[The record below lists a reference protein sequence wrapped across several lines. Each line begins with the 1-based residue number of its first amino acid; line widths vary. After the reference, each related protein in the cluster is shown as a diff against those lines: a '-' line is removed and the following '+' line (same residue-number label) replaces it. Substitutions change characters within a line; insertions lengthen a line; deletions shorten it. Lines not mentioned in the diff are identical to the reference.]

1 MSKPLIT
8 IGITCYAE
16 GEWLRECWESVLAQ
30 TDDRWQAVLVM
41 DGAASPDTDAVFN
54 ELEHPKLKKFKF
66 DENQGPY
73 VCRNKAFALT
83 ETPYHF
89 YLDADDSLLPMAIE
103 AVLQVIE
110 FEPDVAYVSL
120 NWRNLE
126 TKELYKVFREQGIS
140 ELIAGSNYAG
150 AGAYSVGAWKRL
162 GGFCIDPMLAR
173 GLSDFDFHLALE
185 EYDFPRV
192 HSGRPLYLYRTGNQ
206 DKVSNNYANIFY
218 KKIEFIVDR
227 HSKLFE
233 NHLLRNQLLARGYIH
248 SAEHFAEAGD
258 REEAKRLAGL
268 SIKYDSKFRPGAR
281 WIAWTGLPLPRWYK
295 KFKGE

>member
-16 GEWLRECWESVLAQ
+16 GEWLKECWESVLAQ

-73 VCRNKAFALT
+73 VCRNKAFELT

-89 YLDADDSLLPMAIE
+89 YLDADDRLLPQAIE
-103 AVLQVIE
+103 AVLQVFE

-140 ELIAGSNYAG
+140 ELIAGSNYSG
-150 AGAYSVGAWKRL
+150 PGAYSVGAWKRL
-162 GGFCIDPMLAR
+162 GGFCIDPILSR

-185 EYDFPRV
+185 EYDFPRA
-192 HSGRPLYLYRTGNQ
+192 HSGRPLYLYRVGNIQSFSKIISCATSCWRAGISTPPSILPKPETGKRQNAWL
-206 DKVSNNYANIFY
+206 DYPSNTILN
-218 KKIEFIVDR
+218 
-227 HSKLFE
+227 
-233 NHLLRNQLLARGYIH
+233 
-248 SAEHFAEAGD
+248 SAPEPVG
-258 REEAKRLAGL
+258 
-268 SIKYDSKFRPGAR
+268 
-281 WIAWTGLPLPRWYK
+281 
-295 KFKGE
+295 